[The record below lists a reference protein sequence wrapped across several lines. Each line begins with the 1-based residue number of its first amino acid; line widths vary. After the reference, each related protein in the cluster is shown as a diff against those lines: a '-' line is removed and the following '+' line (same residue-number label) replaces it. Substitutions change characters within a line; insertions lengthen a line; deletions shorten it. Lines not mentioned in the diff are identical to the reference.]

1 MKNHAINLFYN
12 GVTMNRINHCV
23 HVLLLV
29 LFTNTSGTTLA
40 EQNER
45 YIHEEIVVNG
55 NIEEVFK
62 AWTTEEGVKSF
73 FAPECNIE
81 LKVDGVYNIYFFP
94 SEEPGK
100 RGAEGMRILALEP
113 NKMFS
118 FSWGAPRLLF
128 PNVKKQRTLV
138 VLRFKD
144 LGDNKTRL
152 ILHQT
157 GWGEG
162 EEWDKAFE
170 YFDSAWKDI
179 VFKRLQDRFDNG
191 PINWKDHEGNQN

>member
-1 MKNHAINLFYN
+1 MKQLNRYALTLLIILFCIAP
-12 GVTMNRINHCV
+12 R
-23 HVLLLV
+23 
-29 LFTNTSGTTLA
+29 TTIA
-40 EQNER
+40 DQDER
-45 YIHEEIVVNG
+45 YILVEIIVNG

-73 FAPECNIE
+73 FAPECDID
-81 LKVDGVYNIYFFP
+81 LKVDGTYNIYFFP
-94 SEEPGK
+94 YEEPGK
-100 RGAEGMRILALEP
+100 RGAEGIRIFALEP

-138 VLRFKD
+138 VLKFED
-144 LGDNKTRL
+144 LGNNKTKL

-157 GWGEG
+157 GWGDG

-170 YFDSAWKDI
+170 YFENAWEN
-179 VFKRLQDRFDNG
+179 VVLKRLQDRFNNG
-191 PINWKDHEGNQN
+191 PIKWKEFERNQD

>member
-1 MKNHAINLFYN
+1 MRQLNLS
-12 GVTMNRINHCV
+12 VS
-23 HVLLLV
+23 VLLV
-29 LFTNTSGTTLA
+29 ALFIISPSITCA
-40 EQNER
+40 DQDER
-45 YIHEEIVVNG
+45 YIHVEIVVNG

-62 AWTTEEGVKSF
+62 AWTTEDGVKSF

-81 LKVDGVYNIYFFP
+81 PKVDGAYNIYFFP

-100 RGAEGMRILALEP
+100 RGAEGMRILALEQ

-144 LGDNKTRL
+144 LGDNKTKL

-162 EEWDKAFE
+162 KEWDKAYE
-170 YFDSAWKDI
+170 YFDNAWKN
-179 VFKRLQDRFDNG
+179 VVLKRLQERFDNG
-191 PINWKDHEGNQN
+191 SIKWKEFEDSQK